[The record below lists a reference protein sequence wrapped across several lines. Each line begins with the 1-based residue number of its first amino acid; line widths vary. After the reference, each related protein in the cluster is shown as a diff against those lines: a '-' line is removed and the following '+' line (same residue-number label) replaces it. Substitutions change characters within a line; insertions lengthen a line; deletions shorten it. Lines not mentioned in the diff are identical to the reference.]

1 MHITTANTDDTD
13 NSVQTTGMTGVR
25 KNLAIELLD
34 KQVRKQYLHTEKHG
48 LFDILKVMYRP
59 VLKNRKIVAASVAY
73 ALTDGVLP
81 LLSISIVHILVQLL
95 TQQNATP
102 QRFITAAGIYA
113 LIFFVCSSL
122 SSQLKHRNYSYFM
135 NLRMTNLNRAMQQ
148 FMVMDYGLFENASF
162 LDDVGNWD
170 RSLQSNNRGLE
181 GAYHRI
187 FEMGGTF
194 VSVLLLGGLLA
205 LVSPWIALVGLVFI
219 TVFYLVQ
226 KNITIYQHNRREEL
240 QKVRRR
246 TDRFTSE
253 SSDFRYGKD
262 MRLFQME
269 ERFRQT
275 FRPLLA
281 AYEKLY
287 KAFTRRELQLS
298 FLESAALVLIDIVS
312 FFALIAGVHAGKIFM
327 AEFVMLLTAVT
338 LFTQTVQLFA
348 QGLAF
353 VKSETLYYGDTI
365 DFMEADLV
373 STGGDGEIPGDGPV
387 TVEFRNVSFCYP
399 GTEALVL
406 ENLNLTIKAGE
417 KCALVGV
424 NGAGK
429 TTMVKLITGLY
440 QPTEGK
446 ILINGVDAATI
457 PQEQLYSLFGVV
469 FQEVQP
475 LALTI
480 AENVA
485 AADTDIDRDRV
496 VENLKKAGLWEKV
509 SSLPK
514 GIDSPML
521 KVIEEDGVVL
531 SGGENQK
538 LAIARALYR
547 EGARMM
553 IMDEPTAALDA
564 LAEERIYREFDA
576 ILSGKTALFISHR
589 LASTR
594 FCDRI
599 ILLNGGRIA
608 QQGTHDELMEEEG
621 LYRTMFLTQGKYY
634 QDKNEEVTV

>member
-1 MHITTANTDDTD
+1 M
-13 NSVQTTGMTGVR
+13 
-25 KNLAIELLD
+25 
-34 KQVRKQYLHTEKHG
+34 
-48 LFDILKVMYRP
+48 
-59 VLKNRKIVAASVAY
+59 
-73 ALTDGVLP
+73 
-81 LLSISIVHILVQLL
+81 
-95 TQQNATP
+95 
-102 QRFITAAGIYA
+102 
-113 LIFFVCSSL
+113 
-122 SSQLKHRNYSYFM
+122 
-135 NLRMTNLNRAMQQ
+135 
-148 FMVMDYGLFENASF
+148 
-162 LDDVGNWD
+162 
-170 RSLQSNNRGLE
+170 
-181 GAYHRI
+181 
-187 FEMGGTF
+187 
-194 VSVLLLGGLLA
+194 
-205 LVSPWIALVGLVFI
+205 
-219 TVFYLVQ
+219 
-226 KNITIYQHNRREEL
+226 
-240 QKVRRR
+240 
-246 TDRFTSE
+246 
-253 SSDFRYGKD
+253 
-262 MRLFQME
+262 
-269 ERFRQT
+269 
-275 FRPLLA
+275 
-281 AYEKLY
+281 
-287 KAFTRRELQLS
+287 
-298 FLESAALVLIDIVS
+298 
-312 FFALIAGVHAGKIFM
+312 
-327 AEFVMLLTAVT
+327 
-338 LFTQTVQLFA
+338 
-348 QGLAF
+348 
-353 VKSETLYYGDTI
+353 
-365 DFMEADLV
+365 
-373 STGGDGEIPGDGPV
+373 
-387 TVEFRNVSFCYP
+387 
-399 GTEALVL
+399 
-406 ENLNLTIKAGE
+406 
-417 KCALVGV
+417 
-424 NGAGK
+424 
-429 TTMVKLITGLY
+429 
-440 QPTEGK
+440 
-446 ILINGVDAATI
+446 DAATI